1 MIKKILTTLLSIFVI
16 IPAFSKS
23 FDDKIEKQIIN
34 LEKSINTENDRIENF
49 SITIARLQKDKES
62 LNNNLKE
69 KDKTIKNLKN
79 DLNDCFNKIS
89 QAINASTIFNENVKE
104 LNTKLED
111 SEKEKESFL
120 IELTNKTSS
129 LEFLKNQLNDRS
141 KELTQAAALTSDY
154 DKKFNELTT
163 LLHSSEKDKEFLL
176 TKIDDKHLS
185 IKTLKTK
192 LNSYSKKLSQSANLT
207 SVYDKKIKNLTN
219 QLASSEKENNSI
231 VLKLNEKDDSINIL
245 KTKLDNCSKKLSQ
258 SANLTSV
265 YDKKITTLTIQIE
278 DSKKEKSSIL
288 SKINKKNVLIN
299 NLKIQ
304 LDIYA
309 GKLSQY
315 SNLVSNYDKK
325 INELTV
331 SLANSKKEKKNYLSK
346 LNEKDASIKN
356 LKTQLDGYSGKLLR
370 SSDITS
376 DNDKKIEKLYILLEN
391 TNKENETMVSKV
403 EKKDVSINSLK
414 KEIDKYSQELSQSL
428 NLIHIAQNKIKEL
441 NVTLDNSK
449 KEKDAFIS
457 KLDKKDITIQ
467 NLKRQLTYSKELS
480 QSPNFTLTYD
490 KKIEKI
496 STLLDIAENEKKFL
510 LTKLNEKNVSI
521 KNLNT
526 ELEKYSS
533 ELSQSSILTSTSDK
547 KINALID
554 TSEVLKKEKED
565 FISKLNEK
573 DVSIKNL
580 KTQLDGYSG
589 KLLRSSDI
597 TSDNDKKIEKLYIL
611 LENTNKENETM
622 VSKVEKKDVSINSLK
637 KEIDKYS
644 QELSQSLNLIHIAQ
658 NKIKELNV
666 TLDNSKKEKDAFI
679 SKLDKKDITIQNLK
693 RQLTYSKEL
702 SQSPNFTLTY
712 DKKIE
717 KISTLLD
724 IAENEKKFLLTKLN
738 EKNVSIKNL
747 NTELEKYSS
756 ELSQSSILT
765 STSDKKI
772 NALIDTSEVLKK
784 EKEDFISKLNEKDVS
799 IKNLK
804 TQLDGYSGKLLQSSD
819 ITSDYDKKIKDLSVC
834 LEISESEKKFL
845 LTKLAEKDASIK
857 VLNSELDELS
867 QKLSQSATISNNKLS
882 ELSGLLESFEKEKK
896 NLLSELVTKNN
907 SIKTLKTQ
915 FDELSKKIPQSDNS
929 FIDNSEKIAELTA
942 AILDKKRQIQTLE
955 SLLSKAN
962 IYKSKFA
969 SLELNYSKQLI
980 ELNES
985 QSKIE
990 INDKLISD
998 KTSQINQLEKTIVSI
1013 KNQTVNMQKKSKD
1026 KPDINAKLTNQLSI
1040 KNSQLTN
1047 KNNSLNFIK
1056 TQLSANQKQIDI
1068 MKKESYDKN
1077 NIVSQLTKEISQLKK
1092 DKENLSLNLLEQNK
1106 KEEFLSDQLKE
1117 KDLKISRL
1125 KSIIEGTINH
1135 IESMSQSQPSN

>member
-510 LTKLNEKNVSI
+510 LTKLN
-521 KNLNT
+521 
-526 ELEKYSS
+526 
-533 ELSQSSILTSTSDK
+533 
-547 KINALID
+547 
-554 TSEVLKKEKED
+554 
-565 FISKLNEK
+565 
-573 DVSIKNL
+573 
-580 KTQLDGYSG
+580 
-589 KLLRSSDI
+589 
-597 TSDNDKKIEKLYIL
+597 
-611 LENTNKENETM
+611 
-622 VSKVEKKDVSINSLK
+622 KKD
-637 KEIDKYS
+637 
-644 QELSQSLNLIHIAQ
+644 
-658 NKIKELNV
+658 
-666 TLDNSKKEKDAFI
+666 
-679 SKLDKKDITIQNLK
+679 
-693 RQLTYSKEL
+693 
-702 SQSPNFTLTY
+702 
-712 DKKIE
+712 
-717 KISTLLD
+717 
-724 IAENEKKFLLTKLN
+724 
-738 EKNVSIKNL
+738 VSIKNL

-1077 NIVSQLTKEISQLKK
+1077 NIVSHLTKEISQLKK